1 MLQHST
7 CPRKAFLAAGDA
19 ITPPFPGAGA
29 TKIEFPRGDDA
40 ITRPKKCIFRER

>member
-19 ITPPFPGAGA
+19 ITPPFPGAG
-29 TKIEFPRGDDA
+29 DA
-40 ITRPKKCIFRER
+40 ITCHENRISKGR